1 MLNQQF
7 IPLMITGRKHS
18 WTFVKHCKTDIVGIK
33 VDKGRDVIK
42 PVELATL
49 LNEKFQSIFTT
60 ETLGMPDLL
69 NRPSP

>member
-7 IPLMITGRKHS
+7 IPLMITGRK
-18 WTFVKHCKTDIVGIK
+18 TFIKHRKTDIVGIK

-42 PVELATL
+42 PVELAAL

>member
-1 MLNQQF
+1 MKSTIYPIDDYWKETFLDF
-7 IPLMITGRKHS
+7 IKHRK
-18 WTFVKHCKTDIVGIK
+18 TVIVGIK

-60 ETLGMPDLL
+60 ETLAMPDLL